1 MIVLFYLIMA
11 PKNGGSDAGNLNNML
26 KRCHKVLPFTW
37 KCKVIFKWKGVNAQ
51 LKKRENIMHWGCY
64 MVKVNLPSV
73 KLWRKKTFV
82 LGLLLNLKLQVMA
95 AVLDK
100 CLVRMEK
107 ALSFKIFWE
116 KERYIHKTFI
126 IVYCYN
132 CPSLLLVVINLL
144 LCLIYKLNFILGM
157 HV

>member
-1 MIVLFYLIMA
+1 MLYGKSESSISEAVKEKDIR
-11 PKNGGSDAGNLNNML
+11 AGFA
-26 KRCHKVLPFTW
+26 V
-37 KCKVIFKWKGVNAQ
+37 
-51 LKKRENIMHWGCY
+51 E
-64 MVKVNLPSV
+64 
-73 KLWRKKTFV
+73 
-82 LGLLLNLKLQVMA
+82 LKLQVMA

-100 CLVRMEK
+100 CLGRMEK